1 MGRASDVLAAGS
13 ADNRAV
19 PKTPASWLL
28 SADQSQTDAPLPG
41 GPAPQSEPH
50 NEPAHRA
57 PRPSSPTPAD
67 CGQRPSADGVLLR
80 RNRTI
85 RPPQSVRDFL
95 SGASIGPLLVGDII
109 PEHVP
114 QQLLA
119 QRIPD
124 QFHGVVEGV
133 DPISAGGKQAALSPR
148 ASLSRRDEV

>member
-19 PKTPASWLL
+19 PKTPASWLR

-41 GPAPQSEPH
+41 GSAPQSEPQ

-57 PRPSSPTPAD
+57 PRPSSPDPCRLRAKA
-67 CGQRPSADGVLLR
+67 SADGVLLR

-95 SGASIGPLLVGDII
+95 SGASQKSSTTAWNIAARCCFMF
-109 PEHVP
+109 EH
-114 QQLLA
+114 
-119 QRIPD
+119 
-124 QFHGVVEGV
+124 G
-133 DPISAGGKQAALSPR
+133 
-148 ASLSRRDEV
+148 

>member
-41 GPAPQSEPH
+41 GSAPHLNRITNPPIEPH
-50 NEPAHRA
+50 DLHP
-57 PRPSSPTPAD
+57 PTPTD

-95 SGASIGPLLVGDII
+95 SGAPTG
-109 PEHVP
+109 
-114 QQLLA
+114 
-119 QRIPD
+119 
-124 QFHGVVEGV
+124 
-133 DPISAGGKQAALSPR
+133 
-148 ASLSRRDEV
+148 SLSRGSHPPRDTYTKPLPLP